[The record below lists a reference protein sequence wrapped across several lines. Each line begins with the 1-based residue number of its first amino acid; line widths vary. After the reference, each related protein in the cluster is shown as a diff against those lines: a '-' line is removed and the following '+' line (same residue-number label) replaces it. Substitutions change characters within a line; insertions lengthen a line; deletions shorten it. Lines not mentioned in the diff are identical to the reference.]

1 MQEIKKKGFSIKME
15 DTAEQ
20 INSSFVP
27 VDFSKIK
34 VGAQTLNDAVVELG
48 NFKKINPRLGDKKT
62 VLEAIANCEYKT
74 MRDISNFFY
83 KTSGIYNRLCRY
95 MAYMYRYD

>member
-1 MQEIKKKGFSIKME
+1 MQEIKKNGLSIKME

-20 INSSFVP
+20 INSSFVR
-27 VDFSKIK
+27 VNFSKIK

-74 MRDISNFFY
+74 MRDIYNFFY